1 MVKKTKVSSL
11 LVKMNIRTILKSK
24 LQFLAVILIT
34 AIAMTLF
41 VGLTSNAKSIKNRVN
56 ELYSASNIADIWV
69 TTSSHD
75 GDDFYELKKLAGPNG
90 NIEGRFVLPSKL
102 QFFSTNA
109 LLSEE
114 LPTINKPATTDNV
127 STKDFF
133 IIDSALLENRSGDS
147 SLIKWVDEDGNYL
160 PQKVQISISSYKNM
174 LAKQT
179 LGVFDGKEKTML
191 DIFSICLKDG
201 ATNIIEQPYIDLTF
215 QVTGSMSF
223 AENVQSSQMNTSSF
237 LLDVDLFI
245 QKIIELYNST
255 YEAPIDIDPGDPDF
269 EFKTFIKNN
278 NILTMGNVLISDLTL
293 PNQYCIQ
300 IDDRYSVDDVKNNVE
315 NYFKNKDKN
324 NLLICNTLNNL
335 ASNMAIESDIIQAS
349 QLAYIFPVIFFLVA
363 ILVVLTTI
371 SQIIIKERIQIG
383 TLKSLGIS
391 TAQIVLH
398 YAMLSIY
405 IVLIGV
411 VIGTILGPFIL
422 PLIMNQKY
430 AILYSLPTLKFTIS
444 YFEAFISI
452 ILTLFA
458 TAFVTSLVTFQE
470 AKLKPSEGIRPKQIK
485 PMKANKKDKLTSIKL
500 LPFKMAYRNI
510 KVNLAKSFMVVLG
523 VTGCT
528 ALLVCGFG
536 IEDTLNKGIDTDI
549 GHFFNAD
556 GYISYSNNE
565 SKVDK
570 LLSIDGIN
578 YVEEYSSL
586 PVTTMHNDITYQ
598 TYLNIYVDNSKFA
611 NLDGYDLKDKIVV
624 SNKVANSLNVK
635 VGDTINFSSLGI
647 NFEGEIG
654 YILESFYMHGLFIN
668 SSYHNYGELSHV
680 KTSAWISIDD
690 GIDLKSIVEQI
701 VSIDGISSCRSK
713 QEGIDLIN
721 SYMSSITLMTL
732 AVRVFAILLAVV
744 VLYNLSLLNFKER
757 MRDIATLKVLGFS
770 NIEIAQSLIIESLFL
785 TLVGT
790 IIGLCFGLP
799 MEILVLI
806 VNLTPIV
813 EFLYTVYFASYAYA
827 FILTIGTAL
836 VVNIFLSNKI
846 KKVQMVES
854 LKSIE

>member
-1 MVKKTKVSSL
+1 
-11 LVKMNIRTILKSK
+11 
-24 LQFLAVILIT
+24 
-34 AIAMTLF
+34 
-41 VGLTSNAKSIKNRVN
+41 
-56 ELYSASNIADIWV
+56 
-69 TTSSHD
+69 
-75 GDDFYELKKLAGPNG
+75 
-90 NIEGRFVLPSKL
+90 
-102 QFFSTNA
+102 
-109 LLSEE
+109 
-114 LPTINKPATTDNV
+114 
-127 STKDFF
+127 
-133 IIDSALLENRSGDS
+133 
-147 SLIKWVDEDGNYL
+147 
-160 PQKVQISISSYKNM
+160 
-174 LAKQT
+174 
-179 LGVFDGKEKTML
+179 
-191 DIFSICLKDG
+191 
-201 ATNIIEQPYIDLTF
+201 
-215 QVTGSMSF
+215 
-223 AENVQSSQMNTSSF
+223 
-237 LLDVDLFI
+237 
-245 QKIIELYNST
+245 
-255 YEAPIDIDPGDPDF
+255 
-269 EFKTFIKNN
+269 
-278 NILTMGNVLISDLTL
+278 
-293 PNQYCIQ
+293 
-300 IDDRYSVDDVKNNVE
+300 
-315 NYFKNKDKN
+315 
-324 NLLICNTLNNL
+324 
-335 ASNMAIESDIIQAS
+335 
-349 QLAYIFPVIFFLVA
+349 
-363 ILVVLTTI
+363 
-371 SQIIIKERIQIG
+371 
-383 TLKSLGIS
+383 
-391 TAQIVLH
+391 
-398 YAMLSIY
+398 
-405 IVLIGV
+405 
-411 VIGTILGPFIL
+411 
-422 PLIMNQKY
+422 
-430 AILYSLPTLKFTIS
+430 
-444 YFEAFISI
+444 
-452 ILTLFA
+452 
-458 TAFVTSLVTFQE
+458 
-470 AKLKPSEGIRPKQIK
+470 
-485 PMKANKKDKLTSIKL
+485 MKANKKDKLTSIKL

-806 VNLTPIV
+806 VKLTPIV